1 MLTLQRRVGNR
12 AARTVLLQ
20 RQEADEPA
28 GPLNATQVAAA
39 IRFYAGQPTRY
50 TPEIIR
56 EIQARVGVEQ
66 TGAADAATVQ
76 AVATFQQNDG
86 TEHPELKIDGMAGP
100 RTLPRMFPT
109 GLKAPGEAQTFG
121 EEAQTEVID
130 RWHDLTP
137 QQRAAE
143 LVRLVNLHLEAVG
156 VPAVT
161 PNPIDTGTNLGTFD
175 FTTWAMDIGVE
186 ALAIAQP
193 DRAQAADV
201 VDTIYHEARHA
212 EQWFRIAQLRALQ
225 SRRGEGAAEDERLGR
240 AIAAELQIPRRIA
253 DRAVT
258 SPPRFALGSMEALV
272 AQGWFDSIYGTG
284 RDRRNAGLDRA
295 GPSRRRARAG
305 GGAVREQPDAA
316 EPGSARASAGSPH
329 SGTRRARPAPRGE
342 RCLPD
347 RCEHGCRR
355 HAGRS
360 AAAAAAG
367 QGRGP
372 ERRARPVTARR
383 ARGGAGAADRGSHQS
398 LMATPEP
405 PTSPRSRTWSA
416 VSQRRS
422 RDPTP
427 PPSTWPVPPGGDVA
441 DDGAP
446 LGVKARG
453 DVPGVEQVNVTRQWD
468 SEVPNAAAIALSP
481 GLTVAQL
488 EARLGEARSIPS
500 VRPGEQLVVLG
511 GDESDATTLAAVD
524 ASGGVR
530 GITVRRETA

>member
-1 MLTLQRRVGNR
+1 MRILRERDAKPGSAPSPVPSAARDPAVGRMLMLQRRAGNR
-12 AARTVLLQ
+12 AARALLQ

-28 GPLNATQVAAA
+28 GPLDARQVAAA
-39 IRFYAGQPTRY
+39 IRFYTSQPGRY
-50 TPEIIR
+50 TPEIMR

-109 GLKAPGEAQTFG
+109 GLKAPGEAQSFG
-121 EEAQTEVID
+121 GEAQTEVID

-143 LVRLVNLHLEAVG
+143 LVRLVNVHLERVG

-175 FTTWAMDIGVE
+175 FTTWAMDVGVE

-225 SRRGEGAAEDERLGR
+225 RRRGEGAAEDERLGR

-272 AQGWFDSIYGTG
+272 AQGWFDSIYGRG
-284 RDRRNAGLDRA
+284 SAHRNQVLTELDRA
-295 GPSRRRARAG
+295 GTALERAEARFASNPTPANQAALERARARRIRALDGHAQLPEENDAFPTGAATGAGVTRGAPPLPPAPGPAPGDG
-305 GGAVREQPDAA
+305 GGATGPSQVDGLEAA
-316 EPGSARASAGSPH
+316 LARL
-329 SGTRRARPAPRGE
+329 T
-342 RCLPD
+342 
-347 RCEHGCRR
+347 
-355 HAGRS
+355 
-360 AAAAAAG
+360 
-367 QGRGP
+367 
-372 ERRARPVTARR
+372 
-383 ARGGAGAADRGSHQS
+383 
-398 LMATPEP
+398 
-405 PTSPRSRTWSA
+405 
-416 VSQRRS
+416 
-422 RDPTP
+422 
-427 PPSTWPVPPGGDVA
+427 
-441 DDGAP
+441 GAP
-446 LGVKARG
+446 
-453 DVPGVEQVNVTRQWD
+453 TR
-468 SEVPNAAAIALSP
+468 A
-481 GLTVAQL
+481 
-488 EARLGEARSIPS
+488 
-500 VRPGEQLVVLG
+500 
-511 GDESDATTLAAVD
+511 
-524 ASGGVR
+524 
-530 GITVRRETA
+530 